1 MYTLETFNAQQLV
14 IYRETV
20 LSAFAAYEFTHS
32 HVSQMTSARAAVAQS
47 MALAN
52 AIAGYSHNNERIN
65 ASALRGAIGRMEA
78 IASVI
83 KFGGCK

>member
-1 MYTLETFNAQQLV
+1 MYTLETFNVQQLA
-14 IYRETV
+14 IYRESV
-20 LSAFAAYEFTHS
+20 LSAFAAYAFTHS
-32 HVSQMTSARAAVAQS
+32 HVAQMTSARAAVAQS

-52 AIAGYSHNNERIN
+52 AVAGYSHTNERIN
-65 ASALRGAIGRMEA
+65 ASALRGAIGKLEQ